1 MSHND
6 FEGAEGGCATENRT
20 KIKKPQPY
28 KVILWNDDYTTMEFV
43 VRVLESVF
51 HHPPARATQIMLH
64 IHNKGKGVAG
74 VYSRDVA
81 ETRATQVIQL
91 AREHGHPLK
100 VTTEPE

>member
-1 MSHND
+1 MAQND
-6 FEGAEGGCATENRT
+6 FESEGGVATQKRT
-20 KIKKPQPY
+20 KLKKPKPY

-51 HHPPARATQIMLH
+51 HHPPSRATQIMLH

-74 VYSRDVA
+74 IYSRDVA
-81 ETRATQVIQL
+81 ETRATQVTQL